1 MRQVSSFSIYY
12 VLLLLVGWVP
22 IQAVILSL
30 SPDYADTRYFI
41 LTQLLFTFFVVFLIN
56 RLLKKVRVWKKTEL
70 ELDASTGIGYDQLK
84 KTELAN
90 AVLQQMTDAVAIL
103 DQQGKIVLMNQAFL
117 DLTGYEKEKL
127 IGRRVSSDSGELTAF
142 VERHYMDVLEGRG
155 ISSLETVQRRP
166 NGTTVRILFDL
177 VPLYNQTKEV
187 VGIVWRSWEVDNRQ
201 HTELSFE
208 EGHANFRLI
217 TENMTDMVFV
227 YGQNGSP
234 KYISASLAMLLGYT
248 ANELMQMEDRSQLI
262 HPDDLEQ
269 VKKTFIS
276 SWTKETVTT
285 ILYRMLHRDGHWLH
299 VESRYKPIKDH
310 GGKVDSIMILSRD
323 VTELIRAKEL
333 LRQSDKLS
341 ALGQLAA
348 GIAHEIRNPLTSLR
362 GFVQLLQSS
371 LDDNQK
377 RYCEIM
383 LAELDRIN
391 FIVSELLVL
400 AKPQGI
406 KFQKKDIAKIVED
419 VISFLDSQANLNN
432 IQIHTSIQSQLP
444 FVSCEENQLKQV
456 FLNICKNA
464 IEALPDGG
472 EIYVE
477 VLRESSSSLRVRIR
491 DTGCGID
498 SVHIPRLG
506 EPFYT
511 TKENGTGLGLM
522 ISSRILEDHGGSIR
536 IESERQ
542 QGTTVSILLP
552 VSASS

>member
-1 MRQVSSFSIYY
+1 MKQVSPFSIDY

-22 IQAVILSL
+22 IQAVILCL
-30 SPDYADTRYFI
+30 SPDYANTRYFI
-41 LTQLLFTFFVVFLIN
+41 LTQLLFTFFVVFWMN
-56 RLLKKVRVWKKTEL
+56 RLLKKVRVLKMTTL
-70 ELDASTGIGYDQLK
+70 ELDALVGAGNDQRK
-84 KTELAN
+84 KTDLAT
-90 AVLQQMTDAVAIL
+90 AVLHQMTDAVAIL
-103 DQQGKIVLMNQAFL
+103 DQQGKIVLINQAFL
-117 DLTGYEKEKL
+117 DLTGYEEEKL
-127 IGRRVSSDSGELTAF
+127 IGRKVSSGSEELTAI
-142 VERHYMDVLEGRG
+142 VERHYIDVLEGKG
-155 ISSLETVQRRP
+155 ISGLEMVQRRP
-166 NGTTVRILFDL
+166 NGTTVRFLFDL
-177 VPLYNQTKEV
+177 VPLYNQTKGV
-187 VGIVWRSWEVDNRQ
+187 VGIVWRLREVDNRH
-201 HTELSFE
+201 HTELFE
-208 EGHANFRLI
+208 EGQENFHLI

-227 YGQNGSP
+227 YGQNRVP

-248 ANELMQMEDRSQLI
+248 ADELMQMEDRSKLI
-262 HPDDLEQ
+262 HPEDLEK
-269 VKKTFIS
+269 VEKVFTS

-299 VESRYKPIKDH
+299 VESRYKPIKEN

-371 LDDNQK
+371 LEDNQK

-400 AKPQGI
+400 AKPQGV
-406 KFQKKDIAKIVED
+406 KYQQKDIAKIVGD

-432 IQIHTSIQSQLP
+432 IQIHTSIQSKLP

-477 VLRESSSSLRVRIR
+477 VVRESSSYLRVCIR

-536 IESERQ
+536 IESKRQ

>member
-1 MRQVSSFSIYY
+1 MKQVSSLSIDY

-22 IQAVILSL
+22 IQAVILCL
-30 SPDYADTRYFI
+30 SPDYANTRYFI
-41 LTQLLFTFFVVFLIN
+41 LTQLLFTFFVVFWMN
-56 RLLKKVRVWKKTEL
+56 RLLKKVRVLKKTTL
-70 ELDASTGIGYDQLK
+70 ELDALVGAGNDQRK
-84 KTELAN
+84 KTDLAT
-90 AVLQQMTDAVAIL
+90 AVLHQMTDAVAIL
-103 DQQGKIVLMNQAFL
+103 DQQGKIVLINQAFL
-117 DLTGYEKEKL
+117 DLTGYEEEKL
-127 IGRRVSSDSGELTAF
+127 IGRKVSSGSEELTAI
-142 VERHYMDVLEGRG
+142 VERHYIDVLEGKG
-155 ISSLETVQRRP
+155 ISGLEMVQRRP
-166 NGTTVRILFDL
+166 NGTTVHFLFDL

-187 VGIVWRSWEVDNRQ
+187 VGIVWRLREVDNRH
-201 HTELSFE
+201 HTELFE
-208 EGHANFRLI
+208 EGQENFHLI

-227 YGQNGSP
+227 YGQNRVP

-248 ANELMQMEDRSQLI
+248 ADELMQMEDRSKLI
-262 HPDDLEQ
+262 HPEDLEK
-269 VKKTFIS
+269 VEKVFTS

-299 VESRYKPIKDH
+299 VESRYKPIKEN

-371 LDDNQK
+371 LEDNQK

-400 AKPQGI
+400 AKPQGV
-406 KFQKKDIAKIVED
+406 KYQQKDIAKIVED
-419 VISFLDSQANLNN
+419 VISFLASQANLNN
-432 IQIHTSIQSQLP
+432 IQIHTSIQSKLP

-477 VLRESSSSLRVRIR
+477 VVRESSSYLQVLIR

-498 SVHIPRLG
+498 SEHIPRLG

-536 IESERQ
+536 IESKRQ

>member
-1 MRQVSSFSIYY
+1 MKQVSPFSIDY

-22 IQAVILSL
+22 IQAVILCL
-30 SPDYADTRYFI
+30 SPDYANTRYFI
-41 LTQLLFTFFVVFLIN
+41 LTQLLFTFFVVFWMN
-56 RLLKKVRVWKKTEL
+56 RLLKKVRVLKMTTLELGALVGAGNDQRKKT
-70 ELDASTGIGYDQLK
+70 D
-84 KTELAN
+84 LAT
-90 AVLQQMTDAVAIL
+90 AVLHQMTDAVAIL
-103 DQQGKIVLMNQAFL
+103 DQQGKIVLINQAFL
-117 DLTGYEKEKL
+117 DLTGYEEEKL
-127 IGRRVSSDSGELTAF
+127 IGRKVSSGSEELTAI
-142 VERHYMDVLEGRG
+142 VERHYIDVLEGKG
-155 ISSLETVQRRP
+155 ISGLEMVQRRP
-166 NGTTVRILFDL
+166 NGTTVRFLFDL
-177 VPLYNQTKEV
+177 VPLYNQTKGV
-187 VGIVWRSWEVDNRQ
+187 VGIVWRLREVDNRH
-201 HTELSFE
+201 HTELFE
-208 EGHANFRLI
+208 EGQENFHLI

-227 YGQNGSP
+227 YGQNRVP

-248 ANELMQMEDRSQLI
+248 ADELMQMEDRSKLI
-262 HPDDLEQ
+262 HPEDLEK
-269 VKKTFIS
+269 VEKVFTS

-299 VESRYKPIKDH
+299 VESRYKPIKEN

-371 LDDNQK
+371 LEDNQK

-400 AKPQGI
+400 AKPQGV
-406 KFQKKDIAKIVED
+406 KYQQKDIAKIVGD

-432 IQIHTSIQSQLP
+432 IQIHTSIQSKLP

-477 VLRESSSSLRVRIR
+477 VVRESSSYLRVCIR

-536 IESERQ
+536 IESKRQ